1 MSVTKAKTIALDA
14 SRKSIFLEQA
24 VHNGVGAALRQP
36 RLAASKHIAQ
46 PFAPIPWADRERH
59 LFSPATCGS
68 FGSPATRQCAVFVA
82 STEDIVQ
89 FMTTPVSDFM
99 RTEVACVPQ

>member
-24 VHNGVGAALRQP
+24 VHNGVGAAAACDSPRQTHCATLCSHSVGGPSAICFHRLRAARSGRPP
-36 RLAASKHIAQ
+36 RDN
-46 PFAPIPWADRERH
+46 APS
-59 LFSPATCGS
+59 LSPA
-68 FGSPATRQCAVFVA
+68 Q
-82 STEDIVQ
+82 DIVQ
-89 FMTTPVSDFM
+89 FMTTPVSDF